1 MQNRRAR
8 VKASAGP
15 EVQRRKDFMAH
26 LLKRGTLG
34 MAALFAVVMAVGAGL
49 VDGVGGVVGYFNPIL
64 IPIYIQHVVERP
76 EMAQMIAHFAGVLNS
91 VP

>member
-1 MQNRRAR
+1 
-8 VKASAGP
+8 
-15 EVQRRKDFMAH
+15 MAH

-34 MAALFAVVMAVGAGL
+34 MAALIVVVMAVGAGL
-49 VDGVGGVVGYFNPIL
+49 VDAVVGYFNPIL